1 MSFVI
6 TAPETMTVT
15 ATDLAN
21 IGSAIGSANA
31 VAAAPTTGV
40 MAAGADEVSAAIS
53 GLFNAYARE
62 FQALSARAATFHEQ
76 LVSLLNGGAAAYL
89 GTEIANAEQA
99 LIGAVNAPVQSL
111 LGHPLI
117 PAGGP
122 SAVGQGVGA
131 VAALQSG
138 VATSAGQA
146 VAAAALLPGRVA
158 AGMQSVSASLLGTPT
173 ALAAATP
180 GIAGP
185 YQDLI
190 ATTSA
195 NLQSLGSTWATN
207 PAPFLRQVIANQMA
221 YGQTIATSLQNAAQ
235 HLGTALSDPSALNHV
250 AADLFPIAAIP
261 AQIQQN
267 LVNVGTTLT
276 KVAPAVTLAA
286 LGPPLSTLGGFGTA
300 VAAFTG
306 AVQTGDVAGALGA
319 LIDAPAFVA
328 NGFLNGEVTLPL
340 LLPLGLGLLVLDIP
354 FDGILAPP
362 HAMTGT
368 LVWFLPPFVD
378 DITGPPVSGI
388 LPTLMNVVPQQLA
401 LAITPA

>member
-6 TAPETMTVT
+6 TAPETMTVA

-40 MAAGADEVSAAIS
+40 LAAGADEVSAAIS

-62 FQALSARAATFHEQ
+62 FQALSAQAATFHER

-99 LIGAVNAPVQSL
+99 LISAVNAPAQTL

-117 PAGGP
+117 PTGGA

-131 VAALQSG
+131 IMAAG
-138 VATSAGQA
+138 RGA
-146 VAAAALLPGRVA
+146 VDAAAGATA
-158 AGMQSVSASLLGTPT
+158 
-173 ALAAATP
+173 ALAAEATP

-190 ATTSA
+190 ANTSA

-207 PAPFLRQVIANQMA
+207 PAPFLRQIVANQMA

-250 AADLFPIAAIP
+250 VTDLFPIAAIP

-267 LVNVGTTLT
+267 LVNIGTTLT
-276 KVAPAVTLAA
+276 KVTPAVALAA
-286 LGPPLSTLGGFGTA
+286 LGPPLSTLEGFGTA

-340 LLPLGLGLLVLDIP
+340 FLPLGLGLVVLDIL

-368 LVWFLPPFVD
+368 LVWFLPPLVD
-378 DITGPPVSGI
+378 DISGPPVSGI